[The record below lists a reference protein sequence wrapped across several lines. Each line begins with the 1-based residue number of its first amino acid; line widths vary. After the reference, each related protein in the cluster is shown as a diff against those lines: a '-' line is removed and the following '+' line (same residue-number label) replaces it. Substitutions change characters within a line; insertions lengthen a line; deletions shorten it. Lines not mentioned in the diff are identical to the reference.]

1 MKPTSLIFLALAAVL
16 LFTGWFTCSIASS
29 MADAQ
34 GVSIYEQ
41 TRNKKGDIVYV
52 YNLSDQ
58 KLSNLFLNFSNVD
71 VTIVGSSKKSYVEL
85 KNFDPYDYS
94 TTLSGGTVK
103 VDGTV
108 SGLSSFLDMSGGG
121 LKFKGLRY
129 FFADKPIKGH
139 KRSVTVYLSDASG
152 IDSLNLTV
160 RNGDVT
166 LKNIWNEQVD
176 YNLTVNSGS
185 LTLNEVVTTAVINAN
200 VSAGNM
206 TISNTKATSLNA
218 DIVGGSMTVDTTNY
232 AAEFVSYEVDTENST
247 LNYNGTV
254 VAEGQLKIS
263 SPNEIRQCKLNVDAT
278 DATVT
283 IKDNNTEV
291 IG

>member
-41 TRNKKGDIVYV
+41 TRNKKGDIVYA

-58 KLSNLFLNFSNVD
+58 KLSKLNLNFSDVN
-71 VTIVGSSKKSYVEL
+71 VTIVGSAKKSYVEL

-94 TTLSGGTVK
+94 TTLSGGSVT

-108 SGLSSFLDMSGGG
+108 SGLSSFLDMSSGG

-139 KRSVTVYLSDASG
+139 KRSVTVYLSDAS
-152 IDSLNLTV
+152 NLTSLTLTV
-160 RNGDVT
+160 KNGDVT
-166 LKNIWNEQVD
+166 LKNIWNENVV
-176 YNLTVNSGS
+176 YNVNVIEGDLSF
-185 LTLNEVVTTAVINAN
+185 NEVVTTAVINAR
-200 VSAGNM
+200 VSTGDI
-206 TISNTKATSLNA
+206 TVSNTKATSINA
-218 DIVGGSMTVDTTNY
+218 NIVGGRINVDTTNY
-232 AAEFVSYEVDTENST
+232 AAEFVSYKVDTENCT

-254 VAEGQLKIS
+254 IPEGQLKIVTPS
-263 SPNEIRQCKLNVDAT
+263 DIRQCTLNIDAT

-283 IKDNNTEV
+283 ISDNNTEIV
-291 IG
+291 Q